1 MSGKQDMLKVDS
13 TGYDGV
19 SNREAA
25 KKDAAYIAERAK
37 VLKAERAKANGKKAA
52 A

>member
-1 MSGKQDMLKVDS
+1 MSGKQDMLKVDT

-25 KKDAAYIAERAK
+25 KKDAARIEKYSQE
-37 VLKAERAKANGKKAA
+37 LKAERAKANGKKAVA
-52 A
+52 